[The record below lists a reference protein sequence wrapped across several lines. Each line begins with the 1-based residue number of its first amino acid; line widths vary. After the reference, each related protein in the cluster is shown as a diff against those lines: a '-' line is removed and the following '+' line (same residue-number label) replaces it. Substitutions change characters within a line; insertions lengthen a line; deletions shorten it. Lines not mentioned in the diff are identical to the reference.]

1 METKKEHTVL
11 EKISATINSFE
22 SISLEDMNTVSLMK
36 RTDTKYTININFL
49 DQILNDLKEDYQ
61 VLEVK
66 DRRIMNYSSVYF
78 DTSKFKF
85 YFDHHNGRVNRTKI
99 RQRKYVDSGLTFL
112 EIKQKNGKGETN
124 KSRIKIPDFDL
135 DLSQNLND
143 FIFET
148 TTKKFDLQPSL
159 WNSFKRITL
168 VNLKDNERATID
180 LNLSYYM
187 NDIVKNYNN
196 LVVIEVKQ
204 SRFDRKSIVVK
215 TLKKYRYN
223 PYSISK
229 YCIGMVNLYK
239 ELKYN
244 LFKQKLIKL
253 NKISA

>member
-11 EKISATINSFE
+11 ENISATINSFE
-22 SISLEDMNTVSLMK
+22 SISLEGMNTVSLMK

-148 TTKKFDLQPSL
+148 TSKKFDLQPSL

>member
-11 EKISATINSFE
+11 ENISATINRFE

-49 DQILNDLKEDYQ
+49 DKILNDLKVDYQ

-135 DLSQNLND
+135 DL
-143 FIFET
+143 
-148 TTKKFDLQPSL
+148 
-159 WNSFKRITL
+159 
-168 VNLKDNERATID
+168 
-180 LNLSYYM
+180 
-187 NDIVKNYNN
+187 
-196 LVVIEVKQ
+196 
-204 SRFDRKSIVVK
+204 
-215 TLKKYRYN
+215 
-223 PYSISK
+223 
-229 YCIGMVNLYK
+229 
-239 ELKYN
+239 
-244 LFKQKLIKL
+244 
-253 NKISA
+253 